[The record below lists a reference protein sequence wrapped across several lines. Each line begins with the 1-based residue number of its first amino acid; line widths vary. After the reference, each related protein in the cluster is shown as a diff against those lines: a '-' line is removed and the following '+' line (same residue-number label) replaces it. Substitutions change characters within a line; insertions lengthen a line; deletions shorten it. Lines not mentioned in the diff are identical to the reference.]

1 MINSSKLNQHK
12 REKKKLIPPIMTL
25 NPTFTSRKKDRLP
38 EMLWAILFI
47 WKMERDK
54 YLELFRK
61 ISDFVVENW
70 CSDVTLSWI
79 KDWKNNTKEKF
90 INLLISSNNNTKA
103 ILSPLLLFEDLPWIE
118 FRKKHLDAEISI
130 DDMVHGLAESLIY
143 TLEWWSEESTDI
155 RWLRV
160 ICLIKSW
167 KIKFNDIVKDAI
179 NNILNYPNVWDI
191 KSVASSIRSM
201 EMMPLTIPTS
211 EWPKI
216 FWKESFKLA
225 PCHTWIELNPE
236 IEKNRIKEIEE
247 SAKFSH
253 ESFEKYASK
262 LTKIIPY
269 YDNLIMKKWRVLS
282 NEILFWMSVYAIQ
295 LFLEFS
301 STISRVGIIWR
312 LSMRCLVEIYITLS
326 YLIYKDK
333 KWEPIR
339 NEYYNYWLWQ
349 LKLIYSK
356 YEEQQFKSWIVNT
369 WWLNDIV
376 NRELRDEYIPINLW
390 NRDKLNL
397 RDMSIEAWLKDIY
410 DKYYD
415 YCSWYMHCTR
425 WAMREASFDMCMT
438 PLHGVHNTFEL
449 SIPLVSDVIFDAEEI
464 LCNILSILNKE
475 FSDLEL

>member
-47 WKMERDK
+47 GKIERAQ

-70 CSDVTLSWI
+70 YSDVTLSWI
-79 KDWKNNTKEKF
+79 KDRKNDTKEKF

-118 FRKKHLDAEISI
+118 FRKKYLDTGVSK
-130 DDMVHGLAESLIY
+130 DDMVHGLAESLFY

-167 KIKFNDIVKDAI
+167 KIRFNNNVEDAI
-179 NNILNYPNVWDI
+179 NNILSYPNVWDI
-191 KSVASSIRSM
+191 KSVESSIRSM
-201 EMMPLTIPTS
+201 EMIPLTTSTS

-449 SIPLVSDVIFDAEEI
+449 SVPLISDVIFDASEI
-464 LCNILSILNKE
+464 LEKIIGLLKE
-475 FSDLEL
+475 HYPDVV